1 MTGQALILSQITEM
15 NKSPLQQHILTL
27 LQSEGRSID
36 HTALYMRQAAAL
48 IPQLLEIDGS
58 RPSHQRLLRLLEE
71 LPALP
76 PDTQASMM
84 MGLHQTSTEND
95 IEEMASEMTA
105 ITELDELALLIAD
118 NLLGVLSR

>member
-1 MTGQALILSQITEM
+1 MTGQALLPSRITEM

-36 HTALYMRQAAAL
+36 RAALYMTQAAAL